1 MSYNERLRDA
11 RKAKG
16 LTQAQLG
23 ELVGCAKNTISSYE
37 SGVNEPSVAVL
48 NKMMTAL
55 EVDANYVFQDA
66 DGSYRR
72 EHATPRK

>member
-37 SGVNEPSVAVL
+37 RQRTQCCGI
-48 NKMMTAL
+48 K
-55 EVDANYVFQDA
+55 
-66 DGSYRR
+66 
-72 EHATPRK
+72 